1 MRSTKSEAMQ
11 LTLKALSKIEADD
24 ILIIHI
30 IFQREYEL
38 AFSELMIHLKCQ
50 T

>member
-24 ILIIHI
+24 ILIIYI
-30 IFQREYEL
+30 IFQREYDL
-38 AFSELMIHLKCQ
+38 AFSKLMIHLKYQ